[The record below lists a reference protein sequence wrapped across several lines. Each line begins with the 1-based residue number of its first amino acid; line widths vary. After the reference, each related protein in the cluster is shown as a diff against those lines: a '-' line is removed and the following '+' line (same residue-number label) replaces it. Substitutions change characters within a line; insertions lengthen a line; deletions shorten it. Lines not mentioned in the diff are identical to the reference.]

1 MGRLTSARNNVG
13 GSETHETSA
22 AQALSV
28 VVIAFLAHR
37 ATAVPRPPSDLS
49 GCCVSYGL
57 AYDHVE
63 CCHEF
68 SLVSASTECS
78 MQPGWVG
85 GGRRFHAEKSC
96 EEAQQLA
103 MYKSPEN
110 SPDNERATLFIPTGE
125 HATNE
130 QEIAVGCCV
139 SFGLTGTAE
148 CCHEFTTSNAPEECV
163 LPPDYV
169 GGGRRFH
176 STSCKKTQQLTLYNL
191 IDAPEERPAGQANL
205 VGWDTDEKQPHLE
218 EDVLGSPLDDVD
230 EIDKPNNI
238 IGIEEPSHSSAVS
251 GRTQPVSYSVVTHMP
266 AATADIVADD
276 NAAAGGYGNPDG
288 VISDTDSI
296 VDIVADDDAVGQVDN
311 DELVL
316 GGSQSLGPAWSQDNS
331 IEPPAG
337 EQDMGGYT
345 IAVYTQE
352 QQARLGIDANGEDIP
367 KSIDDFTVEAGNQTT
382 VMPNNYDN
390 EEQQAADA
398 LQATGFPGIL
408 PVIVGEAG
416 SDGPCHSL
424 PETSMAIVSWNPQC
438 DDNGQFRPLQCS
450 HNGDCWCVNTSGEPI
465 DQVVMESFD
474 DPDEDVCI
482 AAQSYHMLAPEPLA
496 PVDHADT
503 GEPIDEAPLM
513 VTSAT
518 QTSFT
523 PTEAVPAHEG
533 FDDQHGDGQVG
544 LHSATAE
551 GSAPSTHAVTGIAQG
566 LSTESPAKANVSGL
580 SAAPESETK
589 VGLWLQRQN
598 LFFWIASGAAGLL
611 LLSALTL
618 IGAKRYRTSA
628 NLRASA
634 YIGFAARETHSGTG
648 TAYEVTQRPTA
659 PPNWS
664 RSWVVGGPGLGDGVS
679 APVEP
684 AAPPP
689 DSNGN
694 RLSLIG
700 MPRPPSTLQ
709 FSTHGR

>member
-13 GSETHETSA
+13 GGETHETSA

-28 VVIAFLAHR
+28 AVIAFLANR
-37 ATAVPRPPSDLS
+37 ATAVPRPPSDSS

-85 GGRRFHAEKSC
+85 GGRRFHAAKSC

-103 MYKSPEN
+103 MYES
-110 SPDNERATLFIPTGE
+110 SNESLGNGQATVIAPTAE
-125 HATNE
+125 HE
-130 QEIAVGCCV
+130 KEIAVGCCV

-148 CCHEFTTSNAPEECV
+148 CCHEFTSCNAPEECV
-163 LPPDYV
+163 LPPDWV

-176 STSCKKTQQLTLYNL
+176 STSCKTTQQLTMYNL
-191 IDAPEERPAGQANL
+191 IDAPEERPAGQANFG
-205 VGWDTDEKQPHLE
+205 GWDTDKQQPRLE

-230 EIDKPNNI
+230 ETDKLNNI
-238 IGIEEPSHSSAVS
+238 VGTEEQSHSSVVS
-251 GRTQPVSYSVVTHMP
+251 DRTQPVSYSVVTHMP

-276 NAAAGGYGNPDG
+276 NAAAGGYGNPDE
-288 VISDTDSI
+288 VISDTDI
-296 VDIVADDDAVGQVDN
+296 TAMEDIVADDDAIGQADK

-316 GGSQSLGPAWSQDNS
+316 GGSQSLGPAWTQDNS

-352 QQARLGIDANGEDIP
+352 QQARLGIDANREDI
-367 KSIDDFTVEAGNQTT
+367 SGSVDNFTIEAGNQTA

-398 LQATGFPGIL
+398 SQATGFPGIL

-424 PETSMAIVSWNPQC
+424 PETSMTVVSWNPQC

-450 HNGDCWCVNTSGEPI
+450 HNGDCWCVYTSGEPI
-465 DQVVMESFD
+465 DQVVMKSFD
-474 DPDEDVCI
+474 DPNEDVCI

-496 PVDHADT
+496 PVEHANT
-503 GEPIDEAPLM
+503 GEPIDEVPLM
-513 VTSAT
+513 VASAT

-523 PTEAVPAHEG
+523 PTGAVPAHDG

-551 GSAPSTHAVTGIAQG
+551 DSAPPTHAVTGIVQG
-566 LSTESPAKANVSGL
+566 LSTKSPAEANVFGL
-580 SAAPESETK
+580 SAAPETK

-634 YIGFAARETHSGTG
+634 YIGFAGREPHSSTG
-648 TAYEVTQRPTA
+648 SAYEATQRPTA
-659 PPNWS
+659 LPNWS
-664 RSWVVGGPGLGDGVS
+664 RSRVVGGPGLGDSLS